1 MNITQGFTELKKEEI
16 PHHVAI
22 IPDGNRRYAEK
33 VGTDFYSAYSKG
45 AEKAREVAKWARDV
59 GITYLTF
66 YSLSSENLARRSN
79 KELQFLF
86 KIFEEKFKELIRNE
100 EIHNTETRVHV
111 LGKKEV
117 LPQSLQKVI
126 RHVEEETE
134 NYENYHLT
142 FLIGYSGRE
151 EIVHAARDL
160 LKAHKDPS
168 EVNGEVFS
176 SFLYLGQHDIPDPD
190 MVIRTSGEVRLSNFL
205 LWEVAYSELFFVSPL
220 WPEFSREDFIR
231 TINEF
236 KERNMRF
243 GQ

>member
-1 MNITQGFTELKKEEI
+1 MNISQGLTELKKQGI

-86 KIFEEKFKELIRNE
+86 RIFEEKFKELIKNE
-100 EIHNTETRVHV
+100 EIHKTETRVHV
-111 LGKKEV
+111 LGKKES
-117 LPQSLQKVI
+117 LPQSLQDII
-126 RHVEEETE
+126 RKIEEETKKYDE
-134 NYENYHLT
+134 YHLT
-142 FLIGYSGRE
+142 FLIGYSGRD
-151 EIVHAARDL
+151 EIIHAAKSL
-160 LKAHKDPS
+160 LREGIDPS
-168 EVNGEVFS
+168 EVDRKVFS
-176 SFLYLGQHDIPDPD
+176 SFLYFGQNGIPDPD

-220 WPEFSREDFIR
+220 WPEFSYEDFIR
-231 TINEF
+231 TIKEF